1 MKIKLKLNLQHIIT
15 FLMFIN
21 IIYYFIPITNSILN
35 TNIMFLNNIGI
46 FFLTFID
53 LKHVKMRKKS
63 FVAIISLLIL

>member
-46 FFLTFID
+46 FFL
-53 LKHVKMRKKS
+53 H
-63 FVAIISLLIL
+63 LLI